1 MHTKNERKTVST
13 MRTTWRAHATVQ
25 LRTYDSRVSVSVIQA
40 VHADANARRDAS
52 DSNQPLNPTS
62 DQTTRPL
69 LHHLQRRARHYAREC
84 HECQVDVVSQCRS
97 GVAVVRSIHTACSRR
112 SWTWGPSGDRCT
124 AIDADR
130 RSGWGRKRGGGGGRC
145 GRASSTGS
153 IPGRLNGAR
162 DKLG

>member
-69 LHHLQRRARHYAREC
+69 LHHHQRRAPQSLMRVANT
-84 HECQVDVVSQCRS
+84 DVWYWQTTLPANWRGSYCLMPDEQ
-97 GVAVVRSIHTACSRR
+97 ATDF
-112 SWTWGPSGDRCT
+112 SGDVDMYALRNWEEKQRAMT
-124 AIDADR
+124 A
-130 RSGWGRKRGGGGGRC
+130 SPPGSSVH
-145 GRASSTGS
+145 ASSYMGG
-153 IPGRLNGAR
+153 PVQLF
-162 DKLG
+162 